1 MARNRNRRGGQAS
14 PARAAGAPA
23 AAGVTT
29 PEHPEPSG
37 LSGPSD
43 LSEQEILDLQ
53 EKVGADEWSGSAPRQ
68 AKNFRAG
75 AARLLGL
82 LSPYKAQLALV
93 LALISASVA
102 LNVYAPRVTGYAMDA
117 IFAGALGSRLPR
129 GATKE
134 DVVAGLRAEGQDAF
148 ADMLAR
154 TDAVPGVGIDFSHLG
169 ALIALIAALYLLA
182 SVFMWLEGYILNRLV
197 MRAVRGLRCDV
208 EAKINR
214 LPLSYFD
221 ASKRGD
227 VLSRTTNDV
236 DNIQQALQQALAQAL
251 NALLTVIGITAM
263 MFWVSWQL
271 ALVALVS
278 IPLTGVVLAI
288 IGSRSQKQFATQWR
302 STGLLNGRVEE
313 TFSGHE
319 VLRIFGRTDA
329 AVTEFRRRNEELFR
343 SSSTAQFLSGMMMP
357 IMQFVSYLS
366 YVGIAVLGGLRVAS
380 GAMSLGDATAFIQ
393 YSRQFNQPLGE
404 LGGMMQMLQS
414 GVASAERVFELLDA
428 PEQSPDRAAARVE
441 GRAHGLVEFEDVG
454 FGYSPDAPLISGL
467 TLRVA
472 PGQTAA
478 IVGPTGAGKT
488 TLVNLVMRFY
498 EIDSGRILLDGVDI
512 RDLSRR
518 DLRSQVGMVLQDA
531 VLFEGTIEENIRYGR
546 LDATD
551 EEVLAAAKATYVDR
565 FVRSLPQGYQTRID
579 ADGGSLSA
587 GERQL
592 VTIARAFLARPALL
606 ILDEAT
612 SSVDTR
618 TEVLV
623 QEAMSALRAERTSF
637 VIAHRLST
645 IRDADVI
652 LVMEEGSIVEQG
664 THEELVARGG
674 AYARL
679 HAAQFGA
686 ES

>member
-1 MARNRNRRGGQAS
+1 MPRNKNRGDVQAG
-14 PARAAGAPA
+14 PARRTESPA
-23 AAGVTT
+23 AASSASPNA
-29 PEHPEPSG
+29 PEHSG
-37 LSGPSD
+37 LSD
-43 LSEQEILDLQ
+43 QEILDLQ
-53 EKVGADEWSGSAPRQ
+53 EKVGADQWSGSAPRQ
-68 AKNFRAG
+68 AKNFRVG

-82 LSPYKAQLALV
+82 LSPYKARLTLV
-93 LALISASVA
+93 LALISVSVA

-117 IFAGALGSRLPR
+117 IFAGALGSRLPQ
-129 GATKE
+129 GASKE

-154 TDAVPGVGIDFSHLG
+154 TDAIPGVGIDFSRLG
-169 ALIALIAALYLLA
+169 ALIALIAALYLVA

-197 MRAVRGLRCDV
+197 MRAVRGLRRDV

-221 ASKRGD
+221 TSKRGD

-251 NALLTVIGITAM
+251 NALLTVLGITAM

-278 IPLTGVVLAI
+278 IPLTGVVLAV

-302 STGLLNGRVEE
+302 STGLLNGHVEE

-319 VLRIFGRTDA
+319 VLRVFGRTDA
-329 AVTEFRRRNEELFR
+329 AEAEFRRRNEELFR
-343 SSSTAQFLSGMMMP
+343 SSATAQFLSGMMMP

-441 GRAHGLVEFEDVG
+441 GRARGLLEFEDVA
-454 FGYSPDAPLISGL
+454 FGYSPETPLISGL

-686 ES
+686 QA